1 MRILLLFLLISM
13 MGTAFAHEA
22 VEAAGSCVVIHKKS
36 DAQGESTATC
46 FENISLERTSFESGV
61 CQWRT
66 DAQALG
72 NVQITTR
79 FVQHCP
85 VSYTGYCD
93 RLVFGPGIVA
103 PVKIFLYDKSENV
116 LARAKKQCVS
126 GGGEWQTGDEETK

>member
-1 MRILLLFLLISM
+1 MRILLLILLISM
-13 MGTAFAHEA
+13 LGTAFAQEA

-36 DAQGESTATC
+36 DAQDESTATC

-66 DAQALG
+66 DAQALA

-79 FVQHCP
+79 FVSHCP
-85 VSYTGYCD
+85 SSYTGYCD

-103 PVKIFLYDKSENV
+103 PVKIFLYDKSIKV
-116 LARAKKQCVS
+116 LARAKNQCVS
-126 GGGEWQTGDEETK
+126 GGGEWQTGEEKTE

>member
-1 MRILLLFLLISM
+1 VRILLLFLLISM
-13 MGTAFAHEA
+13 MGTAFAQVV

-66 DAQALG
+66 DAQALA

-79 FVQHCP
+79 FVPHCP
-85 VSYTGYCD
+85 ASYTGFCD
-93 RLVFGPGIVA
+93 
-103 PVKIFLYDKSENV
+103 
-116 LARAKKQCVS
+116 
-126 GGGEWQTGDEETK
+126 